1 MKSTHAGLAA
11 ALALTVPCA
20 SAQTQALGLWEHSIG
35 MKSQGGE
42 MEKAMAEMHK
52 QMAAMPPEKRQQMEQ
67 MMASR
72 GMTMGAEGTRVKV
85 CVSKEQAARPVEPRM
100 NPDCTRQDVQRSG
113 NTMKFRFECSKPRT
127 SSGEGELTFLSDKA
141 YAGKTTV
148 TTQVRGQPQQ
158 MNMEMSGQWLSA
170 DCGDIQ
176 PSAMP
181 AR

>member
-1 MKSTHAGLAA
+1 MKSTHAVLAA

-20 SAQTQALGLWEHSIG
+20 DAQTEAPGLWEHSQI
-35 MKSQGGE
+35 
-42 MEKAMAEMHK
+42 
-52 QMAAMPPEKRQQMEQ
+52 
-67 MMASR
+67 
-72 GMTMGAEGTRVKV
+72 
-85 CVSKEQAARPVEPRM
+85 
-100 NPDCTRQDVQRSG
+100 NPGCARQDVQRSG

-127 SSGEGELTFLSDKA
+127 SSGEGEMTFLSDKA

-148 TTQVRGQPQQ
+148 TTQIKGQPQQ
-158 MNMEMSGQWLSA
+158 MNIEMSGQWLSA